1 MQPPNMLR
9 PYRSRETAMLPGMI
23 EMIVGIAPSRIVSD
37 PAIVFRVYVGRGGMP
52 RPVLESSALFA
63 LGVWVLLGGS
73 RDRPGGGRAVLWN
86 VPASHA
92 PLMCHARLWGAA
104 VRLASW
110 LSCPFLRPQN
120 VGHEYH
126 QQRGRKAAAFL
137 HTASFSPRSRLQ
149 FRDL

>member
-9 PYRSRETAMLPGMI
+9 PYRSRETAVLPGMI
-23 EMIVGIAPSRIVSD
+23 EMIVGIVPSRIVSD
-37 PAIVFRVYVGRGGMP
+37 PAIVFGVYVGGRWMP
-52 RPVLESSALFA
+52 RHVLESSPLLA
-63 LGVWVLLGGS
+63 LGVWILLRG
-73 RDRPGGGRAVLWN
+73 RPCGGRAVLWN

-92 PLMCHARLWGAA
+92 LLMCHAGLWGAA

-110 LSCPFLRPQN
+110 LSCPFLRPQC
-120 VGHEYH
+120 VGQEHD

-149 FRDL
+149 FIDL